1 MKSHYLV
8 LFCFL
13 VCLRISAQEMKYV
26 YRDAGDSTHNF
37 YVKLIPSVPVKG
49 ILVLNN
55 QELSATGNEYAMEK
69 GILVACIT
77 PGYSDSYYQNMVGKV
92 VLRCIDT
99 LIHEIVTAHK
109 VPADKII
116 IGGMSDG
123 GTGAIRYAQYCAAG
137 KSAYH
142 IKTAGVFAADPP
154 LDYERM
160 WYEAVHSIERKDN
173 VGAVVEALALNDMFF
188 REIRDIPGRNQSAY
202 QQLSPYSYTAAKGG
216 NAGLLNNMHVRLYT
230 EPDINWWIENR
241 KIDYYGMNALDVAG
255 MINQLKLNGNTNAEL
270 IITENKGYIGEV
282 RYPHAWSIV
291 DQKGLID
298 WCLQVFNSKQP

>member
-1 MKSHYLV
+1 M
-8 LFCFL
+8 
-13 VCLRISAQEMKYV
+13 
-26 YRDAGDSTHNF
+26 
-37 YVKLIPSVPVKG
+37 
-49 ILVLNN
+49 VLNN
-55 QELSATGNEYAMEK
+55 QELSDTGNEYAMEK
-69 GILVACIT
+69 GILVACIV
-77 PGYSDSYYQNMVGKV
+77 PGYSDGFRENMVGNV

-109 VPADKII
+109 VPADKVI
-116 IGGMSDG
+116 IGGMSAG

-160 WYEAVHSIERKDN
+160 WYGAVHSIERGYN
-173 VGAVVEALALNDMFF
+173 VNAVTEALALNDMFF
-188 REIRDIPGRNQSAY
+188 RSIGGTPEQNQSAY
-202 QQLSPYSYTAAKGG
+202 QQRSPYSHTAAKGG
-216 NAGLLNNMHVRLYT
+216 NTGLLNNTYVRLYT

-241 KIDYYGMNALDVAG
+241 GKDYYDMNALDVAG

-270 IITENKGYIGEV
+270 ITTENKGYDGED
-282 RYPHAWSIV
+282 RHPHAWSIV